1 MYGLKLVIC
10 TVLSLMRGNYS
21 NYVHLFV
28 VVNQNILLQELCR
41 LEKVYSKKCLR
52 NVFKE
57 YSEIKNSYL
66 VMNCGVMEITLE
78 L

>member
-1 MYGLKLVIC
+1 MYGLKLVKL
-10 TVLSLMRGNYS
+10 TVIYLMQSNSS

>member
-1 MYGLKLVIC
+1 MYGLKLVKC
-10 TVLSLMRGNYS
+10 TVLSLMQGNYS

-52 NVFKE
+52 NIFKE
-57 YSEIKNSYL
+57 YS
-66 VMNCGVMEITLE
+66 
-78 L
+78 